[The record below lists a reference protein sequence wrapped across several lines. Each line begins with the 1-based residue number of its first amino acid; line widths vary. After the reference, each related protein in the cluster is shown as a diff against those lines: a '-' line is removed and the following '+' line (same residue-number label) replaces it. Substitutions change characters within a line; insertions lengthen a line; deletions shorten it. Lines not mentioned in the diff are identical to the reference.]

1 MAEILY
7 GDRIGR
13 DAKLMVGC
21 AAVILDGTRSHVLLT
36 QRTDNAQWCIP
47 GGRMEPGENA
57 AEACR
62 REVLEE
68 TGLTVEIVRLSGIYT
83 SPDHVTRYRDG
94 ETVQVVALCF
104 EAVVTAGSPGLS
116 DETIDVGWFTSEEM
130 GRLPMMSDHATR
142 VIDAWAGQAE
152 ARIG

>member
-7 GDRIGR
+7 GERIGR
-13 DAKLMVGC
+13 DAKLMIGC
-21 AAVILDGTRSHVLLT
+21 AAVILDATRDRVLLT
-36 QRTDNAQWCIP
+36 QRTDNGRWCLP
-47 GGRMEPGENA
+47 GGRMEPGESA

-83 SPDHVTRYRDG
+83 SPHQVTQYRDG

-104 EAVVTAGSPGLS
+104 EAIVTAGSPRLS
-116 DETIDVGWFTSEEM
+116 DETTAVDWFTPEKMDS
-130 GRLPMMSDHATR
+130 LPMMSDHATR
-142 VIDAWAGQAE
+142 VVDALAGHSE